1 MSGFAA
7 IALVNPK
14 KSANVGGVM
23 RAAHCFRAA
32 LVVLAGSR
40 PSNYIKRIPADTTK
54 TWTHLPIL
62 QVDDPVAVTPFGA
75 ELVAVEI
82 VEGAKQLH
90 DFHHPKRGYY
100 LFGPE
105 DGSIPKDLLEKC
117 PHKVQIDTR
126 HCMNLAATVNVVLYD
141 RLAKEMRN
149 GNGNDG
155 RRNSGTA

>member
-23 RAAHCFRAA
+23 RAAHCFRAS
-32 LVVLAGSR
+32 LVILAGSR
-40 PSNYIKRIPADTTK
+40 PSFYLNRIPADTTK
-54 TWTHLPIL
+54 TWTHIPIL
-62 QVDDPVAVTPFGA
+62 QVDDLISVVPFGA
-75 ELVAVEI
+75 DLVAVEI

-90 DFHHPKRGYY
+90 TFTHPKRGYY
-100 LFGPE
+100 IFGPE
-105 DGSIPKDLLEKC
+105 DGSIPKDILEEC
-117 PHKVQIDTR
+117 THKVQIDTR

-149 GNGNDG
+149 GNGING
-155 RRNSGTA
+155 RD